1 MDLRA
6 TPNLV
11 HLSDSSDRS
20 PFDRSDRGGRR
31 SLQLAVAKGYRI
43 VAVSGEVWV
52 TQSGFIEDYVL
63 RRGDAVTLVSD
74 GPAVVTPFGPADIEV
89 IAPPSALPTAPG
101 ISLDAI
107 ERAQQEAHRLRA
119 QAMQEM
125 FSAAWAALGRAGRR
139 LISAVAVCAGRGPY
153 SPAVLRTPASYGS
166 D

>member
-20 PFDRSDRGGRR
+20 EGSRR
-31 SLQLAVAKGYRI
+31 SLQLTVAKGYRI

-52 TQSGFIEDYVL
+52 TQSGCIEDYVL

-74 GPAVVTPFGPADIEV
+74 GPAVVTSFGPADVEV
-89 IAPPSALPTAPG
+89 VAPPTPLTTLD

-107 ERAQQEAHRLRA
+107 ERAQQDAHRLRA
-119 QAMQEM
+119 EAMQEM
-125 FSAAWAALGRAGRR
+125 FGAAGAALGRLVRR
-139 LISAVAVCAGRGPY
+139 LGGIFAVARGD
-153 SPAVLRTPASYGS
+153 SRTRQPC
-166 D
+166 

>member
-11 HLSDSSDRS
+11 HLRDSSDRS
-20 PFDRSDRGGRR
+20 GGGRR
-31 SLQLAVAKGYRI
+31 SLQLTVAKGYRI

-63 RRGDAVTLVSD
+63 RRGDAVTLVSE
-74 GPAVVTPFGPADIEV
+74 GPAVVTSFGPADVEV
-89 IAPPSALPTAPG
+89 IAPPSAPQGAPT

-107 ERAQQEAHRLRA
+107 ERAQHEAHRLRA

-125 FSAAWAALGRAGRR
+125 FGAAWAALAGLGRR
-139 LISAVAVCAGRGPY
+139 LARAFAAAPHES
-153 SPAVLRTPASYGS
+153 RTRQPC
-166 D
+166 